1 MKTLCVDIGSFEIS
15 RDANNQLEAQSIGGG
30 MVVCF
35 HCPAAEAGGL
45 LNTMFPTSRI
55 HPEMARTQPGAFL
68 DTGILLALKAL
79 QAENISPKSLAVYV
93 AGGAGL
99 LGADNPLDLGRR
111 NYAVARRILER
122 IGLDIRGYA
131 VGGKYARDV
140 RMDVA
145 SGKVVVESQNG
156 EVVTL

>member
-1 MKTLCVDIGSFEIS
+1 MKTLCVDIGSLEIS
-15 RDANNQLEAQSIGGG
+15 RDACSELAAQSVGGG

-35 HCPAAEAGGL
+35 HCPAAKAGGL
-45 LNTMFPTSRI
+45 LNALFPSSRL
-55 HPEMARTQPGAFL
+55 HPEMARGQPEAFL
-68 DTGILLALKAL
+68 DTGILQALRAL

-131 VGGKYARDV
+131 VGGKYARDI
-140 RMDVA
+140 RMNVG
-145 SGKVVVESQNG
+145 SGQVVIESQDG
-156 EVVTL
+156 QVVTL